1 MKICIINGPN
11 LNMLGKREPNIYGN
25 TTLLDIEKKLKKLS
39 KKLKIELDFFQS
51 NYEGAIIDYLHKIA
65 DKYDGIIINPAALTH
80 TSIALRDALL
90 FINIPTIE
98 VHISNIYKREK
109 FRQKSMIA
117 DIAIGQ
123 ITGIGIQGYEMAL
136 RAFRDL

>member
-1 MKICIINGPN
+1 M
-11 LNMLGKREPNIYGN
+11 
-25 TTLLDIEKKLKKLS
+25 
-39 KKLKIELDFFQS
+39 
-51 NYEGAIIDYLHKIA
+51 HKIA

-90 FINIPTIE
+90 FINIPIIE

-123 ITGIGIQGYEMAL
+123 ITGLGVYGYEMAL
-136 RAFRDL
+136 RAFVQFFNGNFK